1 MQATRQTEQFLS
13 HDQSTA
19 ALDQQPDFA
28 DAPVVIDERL
38 LGQIG
43 GGVATPNNTW

>member
-1 MQATRQTEQFLS
+1 MQDIRQTEQFFS
-13 HDQSTA
+13 HDQSAA
-19 ALDQQPDFA
+19 ALDQQPDFG

-43 GGVATPNNTW
+43 GGVASPNNTW